1 MEQKFHTASTGT
13 QAIDRAA
20 QLLVLVLESEEPVGA
35 GRLAESLELPK
46 STTSRLLAAL
56 ARHGLVRRDGARG
69 KLRPG
74 PVLVRY
80 AQRATVQRNLVEL
93 AAEPMHALSEASAE
107 TINLAVP
114 SPLGIE
120 HLAQIES
127 PHVLAAGQWVGR
139 RAGYHCSAVGKV
151 FLAFGAATL
160 PPEPLQRVAPRTIV
174 DRDQLAREL
183 ERIRRR
189 GWASAV
195 DELEPGLAAIAAPVL
210 GPGVDAIAA
219 LAVTGPGFRLA
230 RREREALA
238 PLLVA
243 QARAVSERLG
253 YEVEGAA

>member
-1 MEQKFHTASTGT
+1 MEQQFHIASPGT

-35 GRLAESLELPK
+35 GQLAESLELPK

-80 AQRATVQRNLVEL
+80 AQSATVQRNLVEL
-93 AAEPMHALSEASAE
+93 ADEPMQALAEASAE

-114 SPLGIE
+114 SSLGIE
-120 HLAQIES
+120 HLAQVDS

-151 FLAFGAATL
+151 FLAL
-160 PPEPLQRVAPRTIV
+160 
-174 DRDQLAREL
+174 DRK
-183 ERIRRR
+183 
-189 GWASAV
+189 SV
-195 DELEPGLAAIAAPVL
+195 V
-210 GPGVDAIAA
+210 
-219 LAVTGPGFRLA
+219 
-230 RREREALA
+230 
-238 PLLVA
+238 
-243 QARAVSERLG
+243 
-253 YEVEGAA
+253 